1 MAYELEFWDDESWV
15 RIPNQVRQ
23 YANAEARK
31 GNEIVFP
38 TLETSKVR
46 YFMTPKKGYHIGV
59 SEIEVW
65 GDSHLPVSTP

>member
-1 MAYELEFWDDESWV
+1 MQMQKRE
-15 RIPNQVRQ
+15 
-23 YANAEARK
+23 K